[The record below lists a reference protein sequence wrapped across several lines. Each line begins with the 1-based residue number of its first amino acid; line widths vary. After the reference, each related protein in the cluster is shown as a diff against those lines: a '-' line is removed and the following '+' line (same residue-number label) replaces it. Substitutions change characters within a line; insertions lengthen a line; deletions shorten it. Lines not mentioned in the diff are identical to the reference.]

1 MRWSAADAASGPN
14 RVSSGA
20 SGLTMRTLVS
30 ACRHSSWLALSSMS
44 AGSPPWDAAP
54 TTIVPAPMVAAYS
67 AIIRPATP

>member
-1 MRWSAADAASGPN
+1 
-14 RVSSGA
+14 
-20 SGLTMRTLVS
+20 VS
-30 ACRHSSWLALSSMS
+30 ACRHNSWLALSSIS